1 MPILSFSSYSSHL
14 KRKLFSPSTGGPKKR
29 KLDEY
34 ETLLAEMRTNFNA
47 YQNEAIQKWNNKTK
61 IAAGKMS
68 SSNFS
73 AFDQSVLA
81 QIEHILNDKERLVKR
96 TQQRKSKYGRVGEA
110 SVDDQEVR
118 NIQNPVDL

>member
-1 MPILSFSSYSSHL
+1 MPILSFSSYSSNL
-14 KRKLFSPSTGGPKKR
+14 KRKLFSPSMGGPKKR

-81 QIEHILNDKERLVKR
+81 QIEHILNDKGRLVKR
-96 TQQRKSKYGRVGEA
+96 TQQRKSKYSRVGEA